1 MQRTSN
7 GRGGDGFT
15 LVEVVVALA
24 LVLVCA
30 AGVGQLIVV
39 ALSAARHARED
50 SVATLLAAQKI
61 EELRGAA
68 AAPSGLTL
76 SPDNA
81 LESDVPG
88 FSDRVDASGAAASSG
103 TSGRRTA
110 TFVRRWRVR
119 PLASGTATGWVFHVV
134 VMPAWRGALVGA
146 SPGRGTG
153 ADGDA
158 HLMAVRTMR

>member
-1 MQRTSN
+1 MWSRSTLSP
-7 GRGGDGFT
+7 GDGFT
-15 LVEVVVALA
+15 LVEVLVALG
-24 LVLVCA
+24 LVLACA

-39 ALSAARHARED
+39 ALSSARHARED

-68 AAPSGLTL
+68 SAPAGPML

-81 LESDVPG
+81 IEMDVPG
-88 FSDRVDASGAAASSG
+88 FSDNVDASGAPSSG
-103 TSGRRTA
+103 TPGRTA

-119 PLASGTATGWVFHVV
+119 PLVSDTAAGWVFHVV
-134 VMPAWRGALVGA
+134 VMPSWRSTRPGA

-158 HLMAVRTMR
+158 LLMAVRTIR